1 MGTGTQRTDQNK
13 NGDKEGSGTPVSGEY
28 GGPTK
33 KTPAPTNGVEQ
44 KPVVE
49 LSRDNQIGEQNVD
62 IAEKENENVPRTNKN
77 LISAKGS
84 QVAGNGSVGR
94 IDDMFQKKEA
104 TPKSDI
110 KNVTEKSTSK
120 RKHLNL
126 NKSNDSVK
134 DRSIKADIKASEDAS
149 LKLKKEM
156 EENLRKQEIERLA
169 DENFLRQNKIFVY
182 PQVVKPDQDIEVFL
196 NRNLS
201 TLKNEPEVLIMG
213 AFNDWRWKSFTSRLN
228 KTPLKGDWWSCQ
240 VHVPKEAFKIDFV
253 FFNGQSIY
261 ENNDHEDFY
270 IAVEDGMDALA
281 FENFLLEEKLRE
293 QEKLAM
299 EKAEQER
306 REEERRRIE
315 AEHAA
320 IESDRAQARVETER
334 KRKMLQELIKK
345 AARSVDNV
353 WYVEPREFKG
363 EDLVRLYYN
372 KRSSTLAHAKELWI
386 HGGYNNWKDG
396 LSIVARLVS
405 SERTD
410 GDWWYAKG
418 MRGHILLSC
427 VLLIALGSVNIVTW
441 IYWENSDDYI
451 DLKSLLIRVVFFFF
465 FFRNII

>member
-1 MGTGTQRTDQNK
+1 MGTGIQKRDQKK

-33 KTPAPTNGVEQ
+33 KTPAPTNGVEK
-44 KPVVE
+44 KPAVE

-62 IAEKENENVPRTNKN
+62 ITEKESENIPRTNKD
-77 LISAKGS
+77 LISAKSS
-84 QVAGNGSVGR
+84 QVVGNGSVGR
-94 IDDMFQKKEA
+94 IDDVFQKKET

-126 NKSNDSVK
+126 NKSNDSVR
-134 DRSIKADIKASEDAS
+134 DESIKADIKASEDAS
-149 LKLKKEM
+149 LKLKKEV

-169 DENFLRQNKIFVY
+169 DENFLRQKKIFVY

-196 NRNLS
+196 NRSLS
-201 TLKNEPEVLIMG
+201 TLKNEPDVLIMG
-213 AFNDWRWKSFTSRLN
+213 AFNDWRWKSFTFRLN
-228 KTPLKGDWWSCQ
+228 KTHLKGDWWSCQ

-253 FFNGQSIY
+253 FFNGQNIY
-261 ENNDHEDFY
+261 ENNDQKDFC
-270 IAVEDGMDALA
+270 IAVEGLMDALA
-281 FENFLLEEKLRE
+281 FEDFLLEEKRRE
-293 QEKLAM
+293 QEKLAK

-306 REEERRRIE
+306 QEEERRRIE

-320 IESDRAQARVETER
+320 IEADRAQARVETER
-334 KRKMLQELIKK
+334 KREMLRELKKK

-353 WYVEPREFKG
+353 WYIEPSEFKG
-363 EDLVRLYYN
+363 EDLVRLHYN
-372 KRSSTLAHAKELWI
+372 KQSSSLAHAKELWI

-418 MRGHILLSC
+418 ICRHILLSC
-427 VLLIALGSVNIVTW
+427 FFLLALGSVNRVIW
-441 IYWENSDDYI
+441 IHWENLDDYI
-451 DLKSLLIRVVFFFF
+451 DLKSCWLSAVERGVFF
-465 FFRNII
+465 